1 MSLKLLVV
9 DDNAEN
15 RELALAILKR
25 LAMSNVEVF
34 QAASGLEALEVTFR
48 ERPVLILLDIM
59 MPGMS
64 GFEVC
69 ETIKSQSDLANI
81 RIIMLTATDESTDRA
96 RAKQV
101 GADGY
106 MVKPYD
112 ILKLRTETQ
121 QYLAS
126 LRA

>member
-81 RIIMLTATDESTDRA
+81 RIIMLTATDESTDRE

>member
-69 ETIKSQSDLANI
+69 ETIKSQSDLANT
-81 RIIMLTATDESTDRA
+81 RIIMLTATDESTDRE